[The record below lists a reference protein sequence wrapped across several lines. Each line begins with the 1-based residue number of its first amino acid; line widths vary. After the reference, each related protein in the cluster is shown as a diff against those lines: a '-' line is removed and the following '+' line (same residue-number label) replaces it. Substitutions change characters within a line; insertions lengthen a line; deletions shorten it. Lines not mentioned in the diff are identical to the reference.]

1 MELKDL
7 LYIFLLLVILVE
19 VSYVI
24 YIMHSSRARS
34 KNTAM
39 YVDTSVLMD
48 GRILEVTK
56 TGFITADL
64 IIPRSVIG
72 ELQLLADGSDSSK
85 RTRARYGLDIAQKLK
100 DCDNISV
107 KILQDSGMPHENV
120 DDRLLS
126 LVKKYGGVI
135 CTIDYNL
142 NKVAQVEGIG
152 VVNINELS
160 KNVRFL
166 HLPGEIIKLD
176 ITQKGQESNQGVGY
190 TSDGTM
196 VVIENAS
203 KYIGKSMEVELVRAL
218 QTDAGKMMF
227 AKLTPTS
234 SSSKNNI
241 LKNSKH
247 NSDTVIA
254 KIKSSGRKMNHKNI
268 SNNSNRAREENKS
281 SIVASKKATA
291 KSSKQILSAVGGKSQ
306 KPKSISKKSTNTK
319 TKEDVLISL
328 LKENQK

>member
-48 GRILEVTK
+48 GRILEVAK

-107 KILQDSGMPHENV
+107 KILQDSGMPQENV

-166 HLPGEIIKLD
+166 HLPGETIKLD
-176 ITQKGQESNQGVGY
+176 ITQKGQEANQGVGY

-234 SSSKNNI
+234 SKNNI
-241 LKNSKH
+241 LKNSKYT
-247 NSDTVIA
+247 SDTVIA

-291 KSSKQILSAVGGKSQ
+291 KSKSSKQILSAVGGKSQ
-306 KPKSISKKSTNTK
+306 KPKSISKKSTKTK

>member
-48 GRILEVTK
+48 GRILEVAK

-166 HLPGEIIKLD
+166 HLPGETIKLD
-176 ITQKGQESNQGVGY
+176 ITQKGQEANQGVGY

-203 KYIGKSMEVELVRAL
+203 RYIGKSMELVRAL

-247 NSDTVIA
+247 TSDTVIA

-291 KSSKQILSAVGGKSQ
+291 KSSKQTLSAVGGKSQ